1 MISASKLET
10 NFRPSK
16 QTFVCSRHFKREN
29 FTSQATGKFILKSGT
44 VPSIF
49 PWNKSTVVITKIIS
63 PAVSKPPSPQTVQI
77 VEEKIKTEV
86 TLPTEAV
93 VVKPQEFATSV
104 PDSPKKTNSVIK
116 KRTPFKP
123 ILGRTKKASKRLSSK
138 HELKVEPST
147 PERAKTAAEPPNGT
161 PKKKNKVEKFIPGSS
176 IEAQNFDGKW
186 MQVKVIE
193 VDMEEREVLVRSCDK
208 NNKFKAG

>member
-1 MISASKLET
+1 M
-10 NFRPSK
+10 
-16 QTFVCSRHFKREN
+16 CSRHFKREN
-29 FTSQATGKFILKSGT
+29 FTSQTTGKFILKSGT

-49 PWNKSTVVITKIIS
+49 PWNKSSVVVTKLVS
-63 PAVSKPPSPQTVQI
+63 PAVSKPPSPVTVKDDKPSNTESDVTTEI
-77 VEEKIKTEV
+77 GDVKLAIETASPSNVKKIN
-86 TLPTEAV
+86 TLV
-93 VVKPQEFATSV
+93 
-104 PDSPKKTNSVIK
+104 K

-123 ILGRTKKASKRLSSK
+123 ILGKTKKISKRLSTK
-138 HELKVEPST
+138 HEIKVEPAT
-147 PERAKTAAEPPNGT
+147 PEQSKAAPETPNGT

-193 VDMEEREVLVRSCDK
+193 VDMDEREVLVRSCDK